1 METTEKSNRLA
12 KIISTVVVLA
22 IIAGLEYLF
31 FAKVLFSDALI
42 GETND
47 SRLNNL
53 LVEHWFHAFTGK
65 ESFSVVNIFYPM
77 PDTVAF
83 TDMLVGFA
91 IPYSILRAFG
101 MNMFLA
107 NKIVL
112 IAFHIFGSYTFYYL
126 LKRKFKIDSFWSLVG
141 VVIFSYSSA
150 YYVRIGHTQLMA
162 ISLIPIL
169 IIFIYSFFE
178 KFESNK
184 KRILYAVLSIT
195 TYALIMYTSWYTAF
209 FTALFFVTLI
219 LTYLIVSYS
228 NKNRVLKVVF
238 EYIKT
243 CWKEV
248 VAYCIYAICIVIP
261 FFKLYIPVS
270 KMFGKR
276 TYGEIVSQL
285 PELIDFFNVS
295 TGNRMLGWLM
305 EKMNLNGRYETK
317 GMFVWELHVGFSI
330 IVMGLLV
337 FLFFYIRRKYL
348 KQKYSLIEKT
358 GVYDNQDMTLRVS
371 IIYAVFVSFLLL
383 VQSNGAS
390 LWLFVYKL
398 FPGAS
403 AIRAVVRYNFF
414 LTIPVAIVI
423 AVNGY
428 KICSGFEWKKGFAV
442 AIPLVLSAL
451 IWYSNSNTVGIQSDW
466 NISEEERQISTVSAP
481 PDDCEAMYIIDTKPD
496 SHTYYGEKYS
506 WISYQHFAWEICEKY
521 DIKNLNG
528 YSGQFPI
535 GWVLNKADDV
545 KNIHKYATDW
555 IEGTNVSLKVY
566 YYDMGT
572 DTWHEYVPV
581 K

>member
-1 METTEKSNRLA
+1 MTIGAVWIIVMLVIVWICIYRGAFKSLIMTA
-12 KIISTVVVLA
+12 FA
-22 IIAGLEYLF
+22 F
-31 FAKVLFSDALI
+31 F

-112 IAFHIFGSYTFYYL
+112 ISFHVFGSYTFYYL

-178 KFESNK
+178 KFQSNK

-209 FTALFFVTLI
+209 FTALFFVTMI

-261 FFKLYIPVS
+261 FFQTLYS
-270 KMFGKR
+270 
-276 TYGEIVSQL
+276 SQ
-285 PELIDFFNVS
+285 
-295 TGNRMLGWLM
+295 
-305 EKMNLNGRYETK
+305 
-317 GMFVWELHVGFSI
+317 
-330 IVMGLLV
+330 
-337 FLFFYIRRKYL
+337 
-348 KQKYSLIEKT
+348 
-358 GVYDNQDMTLRVS
+358 
-371 IIYAVFVSFLLL
+371 
-383 VQSNGAS
+383 
-390 LWLFVYKL
+390 
-398 FPGAS
+398 
-403 AIRAVVRYNFF
+403 
-414 LTIPVAIVI
+414 
-423 AVNGY
+423 
-428 KICSGFEWKKGFAV
+428 
-442 AIPLVLSAL
+442 
-451 IWYSNSNTVGIQSDW
+451 
-466 NISEEERQISTVSAP
+466 
-481 PDDCEAMYIIDTKPD
+481 
-496 SHTYYGEKYS
+496 
-506 WISYQHFAWEICEKY
+506 
-521 DIKNLNG
+521 
-528 YSGQFPI
+528 
-535 GWVLNKADDV
+535 
-545 KNIHKYATDW
+545 
-555 IEGTNVSLKVY
+555 
-566 YYDMGT
+566 
-572 DTWHEYVPV
+572 
-581 K
+581 

>member
-31 FAKVLFSDALI
+31 FEKVLFSDALI

-83 TDMLVGFA
+83 TDMLA

-195 TYALIMYTSWYTAF
+195 THVHKL
-209 FTALFFVTLI
+209 V
-219 LTYLIVSYS
+219 YS
-228 NKNRVLKVVF
+228 IF
-238 EYIKT
+238 YSIIFCYIDINIS
-243 CWKEV
+243 
-248 VAYCIYAICIVIP
+248 YCII
-261 FFKLYIPVS
+261 FK
-270 KMFGKR
+270 
-276 TYGEIVSQL
+276 
-285 PELIDFFNVS
+285 
-295 TGNRMLGWLM
+295 
-305 EKMNLNGRYETK
+305 
-317 GMFVWELHVGFSI
+317 
-330 IVMGLLV
+330 
-337 FLFFYIRRKYL
+337 
-348 KQKYSLIEKT
+348 
-358 GVYDNQDMTLRVS
+358 
-371 IIYAVFVSFLLL
+371 
-383 VQSNGAS
+383 
-390 LWLFVYKL
+390 
-398 FPGAS
+398 
-403 AIRAVVRYNFF
+403 
-414 LTIPVAIVI
+414 
-423 AVNGY
+423 
-428 KICSGFEWKKGFAV
+428 
-442 AIPLVLSAL
+442 
-451 IWYSNSNTVGIQSDW
+451 
-466 NISEEERQISTVSAP
+466 
-481 PDDCEAMYIIDTKPD
+481 
-496 SHTYYGEKYS
+496 
-506 WISYQHFAWEICEKY
+506 
-521 DIKNLNG
+521 
-528 YSGQFPI
+528 
-535 GWVLNKADDV
+535 
-545 KNIHKYATDW
+545 
-555 IEGTNVSLKVY
+555 
-566 YYDMGT
+566 
-572 DTWHEYVPV
+572 
-581 K
+581 